1 MNKLILSLLTLSS
14 LATAQTIDLGSVQNG
29 DVIAVKGNEFTVRA
43 HLSVTPTDYRKW
55 DLECCPFLTLI
66 KEEFFPPNPGMI
78 GSAGIQEWTFR
89 TRKAGNAHICFVR
102 YDNSDTS
109 KRPVAIEEKT
119 VFIDAQDIPL
129 TMIEDANTTVQAI
142 VGQPF
147 MLDLKR
153 FATRMFPIWEVE
165 CDSLVQRTYNEPT
178 EETIRD
184 CSFNS
189 WTFTVNQPG
198 SYVITFKP
206 KRKIEQARS
215 MKVEVQVDVASC

>member
-1 MNKLILSLLTLSS
+1 MNKLILSLLAFSS
-14 LATAQTIDLGSVQNG
+14 FAAAQTIDLGSAQDG

-43 HLSVTPTDYRKW
+43 HLSVTPCNYRKW
-55 DLECCPFLTLI
+55 DVECCTFLTLI
-66 KEEFFPPNPGMI
+66 KEEFFPANSDMI
-78 GSAGIQEWTFR
+78 GSAGVQEWTFK

-109 KRPVAIEEKT
+109 KRPVVIEEKM

-129 TMIEDANTTVQAI
+129 TMIEDSNTTVQAI

-147 MLDLKR
+147 MVDLKR

-165 CDSLVQRTYNEPT
+165 CDSLVQRNYNEPT

-189 WTFTVNQPG
+189 WTFTVDQPG

-206 KRKIEQARS
+206 KRKIEQNQN
-215 MKVEVQVDVASC
+215 MKVEVRVEVASC